1 MFHSNTRRDDN
12 TMLKIYHL
20 FFIFIT
26 KKRKN
31 EPQKPNF
38 IWWIYLIYQV

>member
-1 MFHSNTRRDDN
+1 MFHSNTQRDDN

-26 KKRKN
+26 KKRKMN
-31 EPQKPNF
+31 LKNRTLF
-38 IWWIYLIYQV
+38 GGYI